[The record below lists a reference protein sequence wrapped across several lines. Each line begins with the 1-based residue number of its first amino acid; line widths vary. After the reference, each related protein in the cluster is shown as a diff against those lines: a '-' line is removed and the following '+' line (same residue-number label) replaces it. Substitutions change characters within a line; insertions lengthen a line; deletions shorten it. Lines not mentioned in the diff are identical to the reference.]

1 MSDNATVNIPND
13 VLKPIIEAK
22 VIEALGGQSQLLA
35 ELVSTIVN
43 GQVERNYRKVP
54 WIEAVCR
61 DAITA
66 ATHQAVQQW
75 VASHQ
80 AAMRKAIERELT
92 RNTRS
97 LATMMV
103 EGFAKQA
110 ASTYNVKVSF
120 QEKD

>member
-22 VIEALGGQSQLLA
+22 VVEALGGQSQLLA
-35 ELVSTIVN
+35 ELVSVVVN

-61 DAITA
+61 DAITS
-66 ATHQAVQQW
+66 ATQQAVQRW

-80 AAMRKAIERELT
+80 DAMTKAIEREMS

-97 LATMMV
+97 LAKLMV

-110 ASTYNVKVSF
+110 ASCYNIRVSID
-120 QEKD
+120 EKG